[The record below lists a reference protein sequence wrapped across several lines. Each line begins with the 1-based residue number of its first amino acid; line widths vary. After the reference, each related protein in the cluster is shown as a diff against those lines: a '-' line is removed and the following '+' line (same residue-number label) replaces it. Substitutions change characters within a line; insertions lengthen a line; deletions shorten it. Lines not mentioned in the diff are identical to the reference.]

1 MLSSKNTLKLKY
13 SCFIIYSRHSKLVL
27 LFKANRQDYI
37 MLKKTVTSLLWLIS
51 LPLYI
56 YTLFTYLLAYT
67 LVIDH
72 WFVGFMMMSLPVV
85 MLLCAI
91 TAITW
96 LFIRPSRMIL
106 PIIVLL
112 IGYPFIRRTFGF
124 HIAKEADKS
133 LSVLDYNVY
142 GFQHSAYYEHFE
154 DNEIKEKV
162 KNEISYCVDTQADIK
177 CFQEFSSFREDAAFN
192 TFDAMIVD
200 NPYYVINSI
209 YGTGRVFSLA
219 IFSKYP
225 IIHEEKSL
233 FGQTPGKDNGN
244 GYLLADIALKNDT
257 IRVINLQLQSMGIR
271 VKKVVD
277 EVKGSSFGQARDET
291 RAILW
296 SLKMGFIKH
305 SKEIELIERR
315 IDESPYPVIVCGDF
329 NETPYGNAYGH
340 IRDRLK
346 NSFEEAGNGF
356 GFTLNRS
363 PRFVRIDN
371 QFCSESIEV
380 LDFQTHNHIKSSDHY
395 PVFGT
400 YKIH

>member
-1 MLSSKNTLKLKY
+1 
-13 SCFIIYSRHSKLVL
+13 
-27 LFKANRQDYI
+27 
-37 MLKKTVTSLLWLIS
+37 MLKKNAISLLWLTS
-51 LPLYI
+51 LPLCI

-85 MLLCAI
+85 MILCAI
-91 TAITW
+91 IAIMW
-96 LFIRPSRMIL
+96 LFIRPSRMLL
-106 PIIVLL
+106 PLVVLL
-112 IGYPFIRRTFGF
+112 IGYPFIRRTFSF
-124 HIAKEADKS
+124 HTAKEADRS

-142 GFQHSAYYEHFE
+142 GFYHNSYYENPENVEF
-154 DNEIKEKV
+154 KEKAR
-162 KNEISYCVDTQADIK
+162 EGISYCVDTKADIK
-177 CFQEFSSFREDAAFN
+177 CFQEYCSFRQDKAFN
-192 TFDAMIVD
+192 TFDAITVD
-200 NPYYVINSI
+200 NPYYVVNSI
-209 YGTGRVFSLA
+209 YGTDRIFSLA

-233 FGQTPGKDNGN
+233 FGQEPGKDNGN

-271 VKKVVD
+271 VKKVVE
-277 EVKGSSFGQARDET
+277 EVKEKSYSQAKHET
-291 RAILW
+291 KSILS
-296 SLKMGFIKH
+296 SLKTGFINH
-305 SKEIELIERR
+305 AEEIEQIERL

-346 NSFEEAGNGF
+346 NTFEEAGNGF

-371 QFCSESIEV
+371 QFCSESIDV
-380 LDFQTHNHIKSSDHY
+380 LDFQTHKHIEASDHY
-395 PVFGT
+395 PVFAK
-400 YKIH
+400 YKIK